1 MAVGDIIIVQS
12 RCVMVDA
19 AFNDTVRA
27 PFWYVY
33 EMTHDARA
41 FVICVYFIFVA
52 VERDVS
58 AVHSVQ
64 HKGDS
69 PV

>member
-12 RCVMVDA
+12 RCVMVDV

-33 EMTHDARA
+33 EMTHDAR
-41 FVICVYFIFVA
+41 VCYLVDYL
-52 VERDVS
+52 
-58 AVHSVQ
+58 
-64 HKGDS
+64 
-69 PV
+69 

>member
-33 EMTHDARA
+33 EMTHDARVCYLVDYLCIL
-41 FVICVYFIFVA
+41 FLLPLR
-52 VERDVS
+52 EM
-58 AVHSVQ
+58 
-64 HKGDS
+64 
-69 PV
+69 